1 MATAVNKDDDSDSE
15 WSTMRIEAEEAIKE
29 IKFAVAFAELST
41 KLSRSDDLVYINLQ
55 TKEGETFCV
64 ELCIQGFRVS
74 LYIKDDIGLYCMYKN
89 IYYKVTW
96 ILAKVEV
103 ILSGFHGL

>member
-74 LYIKDDIGLYCMYKN
+74 LYIKDDIGLYYMYKN
-89 IYYKVTW
+89 IYYKVT
-96 ILAKVEV
+96 
-103 ILSGFHGL
+103 

>member
-1 MATAVNKDDDSDSE
+1 MATNADNDDESDAE
-15 WSTMRIEAEEAIKE
+15 CGTMRIEAEGAIKE
-29 IKFAVAFAELST
+29 IKFAVAFAELSA

-74 LYIKDDIGLYCMYKN
+74 
-89 IYYKVTW
+89 
-96 ILAKVEV
+96 
-103 ILSGFHGL
+103 